1 VRDPGGHVVDPQWCA
16 GGPFRAL
23 ALAQSIDLRDEIGM
37 RGRRRCDGE
46 RQRRDGG
53 GPAARASSPRA

>member
-1 VRDPGGHVVDPQWCA
+1 
-16 GGPFRAL
+16 L